1 MNKNDFIKCVS
12 ELLRAGNIKKP
23 VSIPKQV
30 FHISDDEGNSKD
42 FTIKK
47 TDKSVFYTKD
57 DVATIVDACLY
68 VIQES
73 LKQGEPI
80 NFRGFG
86 ILGLNYRKPRA
97 TKHVNTDEQIIIE
110 GRYVPKFTFGNDLRM
125 CAKIYELSLNDKLNN
140 TEHIYDETDEGGVE
154 QYGD

>member
-1 MNKNDFIKCVS
+1 MNKNDFVKCVS
-12 ELLRAGNIKKP
+12 ELLRTNDVKKP

-47 TDKSVFYTKD
+47 TDKAVLYTKD
-57 DVATIVDACLY
+57 DVATILEACLY

-86 ILGLNYRKPRA
+86 TLCLNYRKPRA
-97 TKHVNTDEQIIIE
+97 TKRVNTDEEVVIK
-110 GRYVPKFTFGNDLRM
+110 GRYVPKFMFGNDLRM
-125 CAKIYELSLNDKLNN
+125 CAKMYELSLNDKLN
-140 TEHIYDETDEGGVE
+140 EPRQVYDETDEGGVE
-154 QYGD
+154 

>member
-12 ELLRAGNIKKP
+12 ELLRTNNVKKP

-47 TDKSVFYTKD
+47 TDKAVLYTKD
-57 DVATIVDACLY
+57 DVTTIVDACLY

-73 LKQGEPI
+73 LKQGVPI

-86 ILGLNYRKPRA
+86 TLGLNYRKPRA
-97 TKHVNTDEQIIIE
+97 TKCVNTDEEVVIE

-125 CAKIYELSLNDKLNN
+125 CAKIYELSLNDKLS
-140 TEHIYDETDEGGVE
+140 EPEPVYDETDEGGIE
-154 QYGD
+154 